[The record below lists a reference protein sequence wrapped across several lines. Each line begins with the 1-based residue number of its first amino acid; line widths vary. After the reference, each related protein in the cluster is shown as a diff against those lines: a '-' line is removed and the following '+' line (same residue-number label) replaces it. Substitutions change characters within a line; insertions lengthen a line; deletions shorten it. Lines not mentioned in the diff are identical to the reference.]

1 MEKFRVVRAPALA
14 RILAALSLGGLN
26 DVLNNEGIGF
36 DRLVAD
42 YRLDDDILTVSGART
57 SGGALGLTL
66 DGTVNVATNRLD
78 VEGTIVPL
86 YGVNTVIGAIPLLGD
101 ILTAGG
107 GQVVLPFPYCAARP
121 RGDPSLTHTPLTVL
135 AQGLSLQPAF

>member
-66 DGTVNVATNRLD
+66 DGTVNVATNRSSD
-78 VEGTIVPL
+78 ERRVGEECVGRCRASWSP
-86 YGVNTVIGAIPLLGD
+86 GPE
-101 ILTAGG
+101 
-107 GQVVLPFPYCAARP
+107 
-121 RGDPSLTHTPLTVL
+121 
-135 AQGLSLQPAF
+135 